1 MPVGSL
7 ALEANNGHVIVLKDP
22 LLSSLWKR
30 AIFHYKTS
38 KEVALVSQ
46 IGSNIVQVEH
56 SV

>member
-1 MPVGSL
+1 MPVGSV